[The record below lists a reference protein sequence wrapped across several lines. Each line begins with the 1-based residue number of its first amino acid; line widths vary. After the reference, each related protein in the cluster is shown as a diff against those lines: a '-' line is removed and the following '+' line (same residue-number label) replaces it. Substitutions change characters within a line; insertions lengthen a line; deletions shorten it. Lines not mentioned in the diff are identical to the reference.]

1 MLDFNQAFKDTMKHM
16 GVSNKELAEVSGR
29 SLTNI
34 SEIRNG
40 KTNPTIK
47 DFALLIDCCENLAPG
62 FTKEFNRRLAGAS
75 RGFEFSPE
83 EFVSCLDSSQMA
95 ALMFAVASRISG
107 NQREEKVVA

>member
-1 MLDFNQAFKDTMKHM
+1 MLDFNQAFKDTMKQM

-47 DFALLIDCCENLAPG
+47 DFALLIDYCEKLAPG
-62 FTKEFNRRLAGAS
+62 FTREFNRRLAGAS

-83 EFVSCLDSSQMA
+83 ELVSYLDSSQMA
-95 ALMFAVASRISG
+95 ALMFALAGRISG
-107 NQREEKVVA
+107 SKLDERIVA